1 MMMRSEVL
9 LNKLVAERICAV
21 SKPIKRSVLEKIQYW
36 FKGRIYRIKDFISY
50 IGEYNDIG

>member
-1 MMMRSEVL
+1 MRSEVL